1 MGHRRIARG
10 GRHRTAVGRLVRRPW
25 RRRTDLDP
33 PAGVFATASIGG
45 ASGLT
50 EGNPQQLLIRPCGV
64 AATLAWF
71 GGVTFVPLKLVSAL
85 VPLRVSREHE
95 PEGLDI
101 SQHGEATQWIPHP
114 NTFFLPSG
122 WAKLCPDSV
131 LPMF

>member
-33 PAGVFATASIGG
+33 TGRRVRDRLDRASVRSDRGQSAAITDSALRRRRCPGVVRRG
-45 ASGLT
+45 A
-50 EGNPQQLLIRPCGV
+50 
-64 AATLAWF
+64 
-71 GGVTFVPLKLVSAL
+71 FVLLKLVSAL
-85 VPLRVSREHE
+85 VPLRVSREQQ

-101 SQHGEATQWIPHP
+101 SQHGEAVQWIPHP

>member
-1 MGHRRIARG
+1 MPGRGNTMGHRRIARG

-25 RRRTDLDP
+25 HRRTDLDP
-33 PAGVFATASIGG
+33 TGRRVRDRLDRG

-95 PEGLDI
+95 
-101 SQHGEATQWIPHP
+101 
-114 NTFFLPSG
+114 
-122 WAKLCPDSV
+122 
-131 LPMF
+131 